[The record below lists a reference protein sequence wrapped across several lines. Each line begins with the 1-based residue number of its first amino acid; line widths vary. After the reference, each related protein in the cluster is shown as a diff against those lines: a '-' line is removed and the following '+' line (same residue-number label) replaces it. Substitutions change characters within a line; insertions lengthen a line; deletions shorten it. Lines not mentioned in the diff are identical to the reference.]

1 MTAKTDI
8 EKLFAKVAA
17 DALKSGVTFENRVEA
32 LKILKPYYE
41 ILTKKAGKLPAEPSE
56 SGGPHFGDFQ
66 ADMRD
71 PPLAGEGEGE
81 HVNGSAQVRG
91 RRRN

>member
-8 EKLFAKVAA
+8 EALFAKVAA

-41 ILTKKAGKLPAEPSE
+41 ILTKKAGKLPPEPSE
-56 SGGPHFGDFQ
+56 SGPHFGDFQ
-66 ADMRD
+66 ADMSD
-71 PPLAGEGEGE
+71 PPAGGQGERP
-81 HVNGSAQVRG
+81 NGSAKVRG
-91 RRRN
+91 HRRN

>member
-1 MTAKTDI
+1 MTAKEDI
-8 EKLFAKVAA
+8 EKLYAKVAA

-41 ILTKKAGKLPAEPSE
+41 MLTKKAGKLPPEPSE
-56 SGGPHFGDFQ
+56 SGPHFGDFQ

-71 PPLAGEGEGE
+71 PPTAGEGE
-81 HVNGSAQVRG
+81 HPNGSAQVRG